1 MKKNIFL
8 ILSLWVAMQ
17 AGAQLTVRDY
27 GNVEIGTNPEYPYPS
42 GFNVTHAD
50 TVTALKIFG
59 GGAMATGARIA
70 ATSEMSAGRRPDFVR
85 KTMQAP
91 QRGAPL
97 GHIIEK
103 GESASKRNF
112 PARPLKFLFEAHIVS
127 PAMTKLRASP
137 MLLHGLSHKQLL
149 RSKERLR
156 RSPLLG
162 HTASPHRHHRHL
174 APASLSGSISPQGDY
189 QTANPAMTGA

>member
-8 ILSLWVAMQ
+8 ILSLFVAMQ

-70 ATSEMSAGRRPDFVR
+70 ATSEMSAGRRTDFVR

-127 PAMTKLRASP
+127 PAIGRATHRKPPS
-137 MLLHGLSHKQLL
+137 
-149 RSKERLR
+149 RRNTR
-156 RSPLLG
+156 RSLCGYSAPKLSTLSTTQA
-162 HTASPHRHHRHL
+162 TA
-174 APASLSGSISPQGDY
+174 
-189 QTANPAMTGA
+189 